1 MTLYQV
7 FLQGAQFIGG
17 YIYATQG
24 TEACGDTVQ
33 RFFGLGYLMI
43 EVVATF
49 LYPFF
54 SFGGKFQF
62 QILVVNS
69 FDDVVCELTGHF
81 LMVTSYTFQHSG
93 FSLKFIC
100 KGFIFDG
107 TQVDANVQ

>member
-17 YIYATQG
+17 YIFATQG

-43 EVVATF
+43 EVVAAF

-54 SFGGKFQF
+54 GFGGQFQF
-62 QILVVNS
+62 QILVDNS
-69 FDDVVCELTGHF
+69 FDDVECEFTGPYMIDVFHTRNSWLT
-81 LMVTSYTFQHSG
+81 TSNTS
-93 FSLKFIC
+93 FSRSQAKRSSTSASL
-100 KGFIFDG
+100 
-107 TQVDANVQ
+107 

>member
-17 YIYATQG
+17 YIFATQG

-54 SFGGKFQF
+54 SFGCQFQF
-62 QILVVNS
+62 QILVDNS
-69 FDDVVCELTGHF
+69 FDDVECEFTGPYMIDIFHTRNSWLT
-81 LMVTSYTFQHSG
+81 TSNTS
-93 FSLKFIC
+93 FSRSQAKRSSTSASL
-100 KGFIFDG
+100 
-107 TQVDANVQ
+107 